1 MLHHLENSEKKH
13 ILQFITHTHT
23 LSLPVVRSGI
33 ELMGC
38 LGQTG
43 VFMAADD
50 RSMVTIISRHSMT
63 SAFTTLFTPGCVSI
77 SGCVIH
83 MQADEFLIRLTTQ

>member
-1 MLHHLENSEKKH
+1 
-13 ILQFITHTHT
+13 
-23 LSLPVVRSGI
+23 
-33 ELMGC
+33 
-38 LGQTG
+38 
-43 VFMAADD
+43 MAADD

-63 SAFTTLFTPGCVSI
+63 SAFTTLFIPGCVSI

>member
-13 ILQFITHTHT
+13 ILQFIPPYT
-23 LSLPVVRSGI
+23 LSLPVVRLGI
-33 ELMGC
+33 ELMGSP
-38 LGQTG
+38 GQTR

-50 RSMVTIISRHSMT
+50 RSMVTIISCHSMT
-63 SAFTTLFTPGCVSI
+63 AAFTMLFTPRCVSI

-83 MQADEFLIRLTTQ
+83 MQANEFLIRLTTQ